1 VNDSYH
7 IYRLVCRILA
17 IAFGVVGLAVLFLP
31 GFLAASIEFV
41 SGFVGLAGEIRI
53 GAADLDHVLAVSLM
67 GCLVVLALGSGR
79 RPEQLP
85 PYVALL
91 AAKVVSTAGF
101 TYLALTAGPAWV
113 LPAVADGS
121 VIAALV
127 VARSLAAPNPGGG

>member
-1 VNDSYH
+1 MNDSYY
-7 IYRLVCRILA
+7 IYRMVCRVLA
-17 IAFGVVGLAVLFLP
+17 GAFAVVALAMLFLP

-41 SGFVGLAGEIRI
+41 SSFIGLAGEIRI
-53 GAADLDHVLAVSLM
+53 GAADLDHVLSVSLM
-67 GCLVVLALGSGR
+67 ACLVVLALGSGR

-91 AAKVVSTAGF
+91 AAKIVSTIGF
-101 TYLALTAGPAWV
+101 VYLALTVGPAWT

-127 VARSLAAPNPGGG
+127 VARSLAAPDPGG